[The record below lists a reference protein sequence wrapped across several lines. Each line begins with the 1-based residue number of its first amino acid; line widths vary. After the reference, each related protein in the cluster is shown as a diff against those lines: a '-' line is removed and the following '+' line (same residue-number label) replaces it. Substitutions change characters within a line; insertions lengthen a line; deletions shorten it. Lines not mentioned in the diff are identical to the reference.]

1 MTSSRSSCSC
11 RRAPG
16 LPKERGCRLG
26 SANAGSGTA
35 LELSPG
41 LRLGAL
47 VWPALSW
54 APGSAVAAG
63 PAAAGLRCN
72 ACICAAH
79 CSQPRLLCCI
89 VEMFRAE
96 VWMTPWFHAAAA
108 SAWAAHLPRR
118 HACSAQPAPPRTEA
132 TPAALAL
139 EQAPGGTDGY
149 SQRPPRGTCTQQVWR
164 RARPACAA
172 GVLHTRWTQQA
183 LEHGLRPTLSRA
195 TAAACSAEVVQLWG
209 IWLRGVQAGGAADAQ
224 RRAQRTRPPLRGTR
238 ERLTGALRRRARR
251 PSPAQPHA

>member
-118 HACSAQPAPPRTEA
+118 HACSAQPAAPRTEA

-149 SQRPPRGTCTQQVWR
+149 SQCPPRGICTQQVWR
-164 RARPACAA
+164 RARPAGAA
-172 GVLHTRWTQQA
+172 GAATPAGHSKPRSTA
-183 LEHGLRPTLSRA
+183 SGLRCHVRQRRRIRQRWCSCGASACGVSRPEALRARSGGLSAPAHR
-195 TAAACSAEVVQLWG
+195 SM
-209 IWLRGVQAGGAADAQ
+209 AGG
-224 RRAQRTRPPLRGTR
+224 G
-238 ERLTGALRRRARR
+238 G
-251 PSPAQPHA
+251 